1 MNSKNLRKSL
11 TMRRDRFLA
20 LFALI
25 VFFFPFGAF
34 AYERVSTFVARIV
47 INTDGTFDVQEEII
61 FDFEERQ
68 RHGIIREIP
77 LSIPASPHTSARLAE
92 ISGVTVTDGRG
103 NPREVIYN
111 ATGNM
116 ATLRIGDPVALVSG
130 PQLYVIRYKV
140 SGAINPTLL
149 DERFFW
155 NVTGFD
161 WKVPLERV
169 RVDVVLPLPLF
180 LSGDAFSCRAGERDS
195 LGSCT
200 DARVHAVDTEG
211 RMHTLRFEQTDLGRF
226 EGMTISLTLP
236 KGSVFYSGDREALLS
251 ERTERTNLIVRWW
264 SRPFIDAS
272 LALPFFVFA
281 GLYGL
286 HASGKKSK
294 KSSSAMKRGVLPG
307 EASLSNREAYLLS
320 GTALLGLSFFVPG
333 WNLGLLLSGIVFFV
347 FGFLPPAKRR

>member
-1 MNSKNLRKSL
+1 MRSDLVALL
-11 TMRRDRFLA
+11 TLSFL
-20 LFALI
+20 LFP
-25 VFFFPFGAF
+25 VTGF

-47 INTDGTFDVQEEII
+47 INTDGTFDVQEEIV
-61 FDFEERQ
+61 FDFEERE

-77 LSIPASPHTSARLAE
+77 LGIPASGNIPARLAE

-140 SGAINPTLL
+140 SGAIHPTLL

-180 LSGDAFSCRAGERDS
+180 
-195 LGSCT
+195 
-200 DARVHAVDTEG
+200 
-211 RMHTLRFEQTDLGRF
+211 
-226 EGMTISLTLP
+226 
-236 KGSVFYSGDREALLS
+236 
-251 ERTERTNLIVRWW
+251 
-264 SRPFIDAS
+264 
-272 LALPFFVFA
+272 
-281 GLYGL
+281 
-286 HASGKKSK
+286 
-294 KSSSAMKRGVLPG
+294 
-307 EASLSNREAYLLS
+307 
-320 GTALLGLSFFVPG
+320 
-333 WNLGLLLSGIVFFV
+333 
-347 FGFLPPAKRR
+347 

>member
-1 MNSKNLRKSL
+1 MRK
-11 TMRRDRFLA
+11 RECFAAFLA
-20 LFALI
+20 FVALLLP
-25 VFFFPFGAF
+25 VTVF

-47 INTDGTFDVQEEII
+47 INTDGTFDVQEEIV
-61 FDFEERQ
+61 FDFEERE

-77 LSIPASPHTSARLAE
+77 LMLPASERAPARLAE
-92 ISGVTVTDGRG
+92 ISGVAVTDGRG
-103 NPREVIYN
+103 NPREVTYN
-111 ATGNM
+111 TTGNM

-180 LSGDAFSCRAGERDS
+180 LSGDAFSCRVGERDS
-195 LGSCT
+195 LGACT

-226 EGMTISLTLP
+226 EGMTISLVLP
-236 KGSVFYSGDREALLS
+236 KGSVFYSGDREVLLS
-251 ERTERTNLIVRWW
+251 ERTERTSLIVRWW
-264 SRPFIDAS
+264 AKPFIDAS

-286 HASGKKSK
+286 HVSGGKGRRSV
-294 KSSSAMKRGVLPG
+294 SAVKRGILPT
-307 EASLSNREAYLLS
+307 EASFSNREAYLLS
-320 GTALLGLSFFVPG
+320 GIALLGLSFFVSG
-333 WNLGLLLSGIVFFV
+333 WNLGILLSGIVFFA
-347 FGFLPPAKRR
+347 FGFFPPAKRK